1 MRSRVTAPAVSDS
14 TGSDLIT
21 VQKYIKSIR
30 VTLIMIS
37 ASDRAVF
44 ERILLSVGAPMSK
57 KIRVGVIDQHPLF
70 RDGVIFTLEAQ
81 PDVEVIG
88 QGASVRDAVRIAQ
101 ESKPDVLVLDTTV
114 PGFGMDALEAVT
126 QQHAPVRILI
136 LSAVADEEQVCA
148 ALKRG
153 VCGYLLKGTSGPE
166 LVQAVRMLNQGE
178 SYVSPSLA
186 AKLLMRSG
194 LTTSSEAKSVD
205 RFSHLTPRE
214 DQILS
219 ILGKGRSNKEIGNKL
234 DLSEKTVKH
243 HITNI
248 LQKLQV
254 RNRVEAAL
262 LASDRTPQRPTAS
275 DRKMLS

>member
-1 MRSRVTAPAVSDS
+1 LFISNM
-14 TGSDLIT
+14 L
-21 VQKYIKSIR
+21 
-30 VTLIMIS
+30 TL
-37 ASDRAVF
+37 
-44 ERILLSVGAPMSK
+44 LLPPK
-57 KIRVGVIDQHPLF
+57 N
-70 RDGVIFTLEAQ
+70 
-81 PDVEVIG
+81 
-88 QGASVRDAVRIAQ
+88 ASVRDAVRITQ
-101 ESKPDVLVLDTTV
+101 ESKPDVIVLDASM
-114 PGFGMDALEAVT
+114 PGCGMDALEAIT
-126 QQHAPVRILI
+126 QQHALVRILI
-136 LSAVADEEQVCA
+136 LTVVADEEQVCA

-153 VCGYLLKGTSGPE
+153 ACGYLLKGTSGPE

-194 LTTSSEAKSVD
+194 LNSASEAKTAN

-262 LASDRTPQRPTAS
+262 LASDRVTQPTP
-275 DRKMLS
+275 DRKVLPQTRSPGSGFAN